1 MNFNRWLT
9 EYVDA
14 AGGGDC
20 QIADLTVALDRSEH
34 WLNES
39 VEEFIARA
47 EALLEAVDLEGGK
60 KALVAELKKSSIG
73 IDEVVDLLWAQQ
85 TLLTVI
91 RRSPQKLT
99 LMTLKEEQTEEGP
112 LASWSSDPV
121 RLEELLPEGLEALH
135 IIWLAVGRKAG
146 LKHPVAPLIEA
157 WLQRPEQIRP
167 DLEKNGRPRKN
178 GIMPSG
184 LFTQQPATVPAQ
196 LAFTLDNG
204 DPSLGRV
211 ESPQAQLPLFA
222 DLLAGE
228 DIPVTPLLLAN
239 AAGFRGLQPGR
250 GARLDKRLLI
260 FSLLSMPL
268 DQRRPGGRY
277 EWRPSL
283 KELRDLFWPTRSKI
297 VNGRRWEV
305 SSYRPG
311 KHARSLYS
319 ALQAINLAE
328 VVMPDSYHWR
338 PTIVRGYP
346 SFDNLDST
354 VIVQI
359 ELPSGSDHGPAV
371 DKPSLIEAGT
381 ISDPAF
387 DLELGLSYLWDE
399 AKRRNGGYRIHATRP
414 EVLRNDQGHIVDTK
428 DNMKSERN
436 GKPSTRWDHA
446 EAVLTGRQERHP
458 QASKVRVLTR
468 AERHRLAYGIIGDKH
483 TSQIRNEQSATDRL
497 LISLEKNG
505 RIVIERDAVEPG
517 TGKRGWRILEAWSA

>member
-1 MNFNRWLT
+1 MNSFNEQWQELCQAVRRKPKLNLSNKGALP
-9 EYVDA
+9 EPQEVAGAMIDA
-14 AGGGDC
+14 
-20 QIADLTVALDRSEH
+20 EP
-34 WLNES
+34 WM
-39 VEEFIARA
+39 
-47 EALLEAVDLEGGK
+47 LEGLQEFTARTQ
-60 KALVAELKKSSIG
+60 ALVNALNKSG
-73 IDEVVDLLWAQQ
+73 GADALTDLLQKEAPVDSARFVQLKWGYHY
-85 TLLTVI
+85 LLTA
-91 RRSPQKLT
+91 REMSEFSGQRQQSA
-99 LMTLKEEQTEEGP
+99 GP
-112 LASWSSDPV
+112 DMQ
-121 RLEELLPEGLEALH
+121 ELLATGFEALH
-135 IIWLAVGRKAG
+135 LIWRKKGAKGG

-184 LFTQQPATVPAQ
+184 LFSQQPATVPAQ

-222 DLLAGE
+222 DLLTE
-228 DIPVTPLLLAN
+228 DDIPVTPLLLAN

-268 DQRRPGGRY
+268 DQRRPGGCY

-283 KELRDLFWPTRSKI
+283 KELRDLLWPTRSKI

-311 KHARSLYS
+311 KHARSLHS

-359 ELPSGSDHGPAV
+359 ELPTGSDHGPAV

-381 ISDPAF
+381 VSDPAF
-387 DLELGLSYLWDE
+387 DLELGLAYLWDE

-414 EVLRNDQGHIVDTK
+414 EVLRNDQGQIVDTK
-428 DNMKSERN
+428 DNVKSERN

-497 LISLEKNG
+497 LTSLEKTG
-505 RIVIERDAVEPG
+505 RIAIERDAVEPG